1 MAEKKKQPNAFYL
14 RHRTDWPTWMR
25 FIQTRAKCLNIWDII
40 KPGSIL
46 AFQDEPKIPMMPPL
60 SRYRTEIADTVATN
74 VDQLSAEGLK
84 DYERGKSRYITLLN
98 EFEQV
103 HSEYATEQRN
113 IETLTA
119 LMQSTITIR
128 LRNTCCD
135 PDCSLQKWLANLK
148 ISVGMKDEIELEQA
162 HDRYRL
168 ALKPMRTP
176 KHWEPWLA
184 EYEEAA
190 ERADKMGVAEFTQFN
205 LITKD
210 FIAAVAKISTWASI
224 FLQTGR
230 HEVGMSRQEM
240 IRRFREHMI
249 LYEPTM
255 PSKLRAGAFI
265 TADDANLAEG
275 GIAIQSSKRDASSA
289 ADSVAKSTKRKS
301 ALQSTKNKG
310 AASKKPKFEH
320 GGCPACQQRHEL
332 RKCFY
337 IHSNKAP
344 KWFKP
349 RQSTLYKIEHLRQT
363 DTTFQELLKEQAIQ
377 PSTIIK
383 QEKMTAWV
391 KNYRN

>member
-14 RHRTDWPTWMR
+14 SHQTDWSTWMK

-46 AFQDEPKIPMMPPL
+46 AFQNEPKIPMMPLL

-84 DYERGKSRYITLLN
+84 DYERGQSRYIALLN

-103 HSEYATEQRN
+103 HSEYAIEQRN
-113 IETLTA
+113 IETLSA
-119 LMQSTITIR
+119 LIQSTITTR

-135 PDCSLQKWLANLK
+135 PDYSLQKWLANLK

-162 HDRYRL
+162 HDRYKL

-190 ERADKMGVAEFTQFN
+190 ERADKLGVAEFTQFN

-210 FIAAVAKISTWASI
+210 FIAAVAKISMTWTSI
-224 FLQTGR
+224 FLQTR

-240 IRRFREHMI
+240 IRRFREHMTI
-249 LYEPTM
+249 YEPTM

-265 TADDANLAEG
+265 TADDVNLAEG
-275 GIAIQSSKRDASSA
+275 GIAIQSSKWNASSA

-310 AASKKPKFEH
+310 GASKKQKIEH
-320 GGCPACQQRHEL
+320 DGCPACQQHHEL

-337 IHSNKAP
+337 IHPDKAP
-344 KWFKP
+344 KWFQP
-349 RQSTLYKIEHLRQT
+349 RQFTLDNIEHLRQT

-377 PSTIIK
+377 FSTIIK
-383 QEKMTAWV
+383 QEK
-391 KNYRN
+391 